1 MGIIVGIFMVL
12 AGFLMNWK
20 TEWIITNFGKLDWPE
35 QHLGSSGGT
44 RIFYKLLGVFLII
57 LGFMTMTGLLG
68 DIGRAILPRY
78 FIGLKQ

>member
-1 MGIIVGIFMVL
+1 MGITVGIIMAL
-12 AGFLMNWK
+12 AGFLMTWK
-20 TEWIITNFGKLDWPE
+20 TEWIITNFGTLDWPE

-68 DIGRAILPRY
+68 NIGRAVLPRY
-78 FIGLKQ
+78 FSSLTK